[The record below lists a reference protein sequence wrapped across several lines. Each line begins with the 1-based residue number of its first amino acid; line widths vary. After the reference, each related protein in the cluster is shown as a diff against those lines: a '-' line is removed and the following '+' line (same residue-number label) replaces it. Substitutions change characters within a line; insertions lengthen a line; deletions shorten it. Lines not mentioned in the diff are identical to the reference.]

1 MQSPDEDDELMSDQE
16 DISAS
21 DANHASE
28 ANGEI

>member
-21 DANHASE
+21 DASE

>member
-16 DISAS
+16 YISAS
-21 DANHASE
+21 DASE